1 MIASI
6 GKPLSPAERDVLF
19 YTALGLYA
27 KEIAD
32 IRCVTKNTI
41 KNQRSHA
48 FTKLGV
54 YSSSEAIALLLVTN
68 QEFYDKVKQ
77 AILAEEHK
85 PYGPKGPTRNG

>member
-1 MIASI
+1 MIAST

-27 KEIAD
+27 KEITN
-32 IRCVTKNTI
+32 IRCVTLNTI
-41 KNQRSHA
+41 KNQRNHA
-48 FTKLGV
+48 FIKLGV
-54 YSSSEAIALLLVTN
+54 YSSLEAIALLLVTD

-85 PYGPKGPTRNG
+85 PNKPKGPTR